1 MGKKRK
7 GLIRAVIDTNIF
19 ISSILYGGSISK
31 LLSYWQQRRF
41 VYLISKQVLK
51 EYIKVLSYP
60 KFRLTEEEIKW
71 IIQEELLPYVETVRI
86 KTPVSVI
93 KADPS
98 DNIFLSTAVQ
108 GRASLI
114 ISGDKHLLAVKK
126 YQDIQIVKARD
137 FFDLIASSPIGAG
150 RKD

>member
-7 GLIRAVIDTNIF
+7 SLIRAVVDTNVF
-19 ISSILYGGSISK
+19 ISSTLYEGPTSK

-41 VYLISKQVLK
+41 IYLISKQILE

-71 IIQEELLPYVETVRI
+71 IIQEELLPYVETVKI

-93 KADPS
+93 KTDPS
-98 DNIFLSTAVQ
+98 DNIFLSTAVE
-108 GRASLI
+108 GKASFI

-126 YQDIQIVKARD
+126 YQNVQIVKVRD
-137 FFDLIASSPIGAG
+137 FFALIEN
-150 RKD
+150 RQ

>member
-7 GLIRAVIDTNIF
+7 SLIRAVVDTNVF
-19 ISSILYGGSISK
+19 ISSTLYEGPTSK

-41 VYLISKQVLK
+41 IYLISKQILE

-71 IIQEELLPYVETVRI
+71 IIEEELLPYVETVKI

-93 KADPS
+93 KTDPS
-98 DNIFLSTAVQ
+98 DNIFLSTAVE
-108 GRASLI
+108 GKAFFI

-126 YQDIQIVKARD
+126 YQNVQIVKVRD
-137 FFDLIASSPIGAG
+137 FFDLIEN
-150 RKD
+150 RQ

>member
-1 MGKKRK
+1 VGKKRK
-7 GLIRAVIDTNIF
+7 SLIRAVVDTNLF
-19 ISSILYGGSISK
+19 ISSTLYEGPTSN

-41 VYLISKQVLK
+41 IYLISKQILE

-71 IIQEELLPYVETVRI
+71 IIQEELLSYVETVKI

-93 KADPS
+93 KADSS
-98 DNIFLSTAVQ
+98 DNIFLSTAVE
-108 GRASLI
+108 GKTSFI

-126 YQDIQIVKARD
+126 YQNVQIVKVRD
-137 FFDLIASSPIGAG
+137 FFDLIEN
-150 RKD
+150 RQ

>member
-7 GLIRAVIDTNIF
+7 SLIRAVVDTNVF
-19 ISSILYGGSISK
+19 ISSTLYEGPTSK

-41 VYLISKQVLK
+41 IYLISKQILE

-71 IIQEELLPYVETVRI
+71 IIQEELLSYVETVKI

-98 DNIFLSTAVQ
+98 DNIFLSTAVE
-108 GRASLI
+108 GKASFI

-126 YQDIQIVKARD
+126 YQNVQIVKVRD
-137 FFDLIASSPIGAG
+137 FFDLIEN
-150 RKD
+150 RQ